1 MTKNEL
7 QTKGYASGIPVFCE
21 HSEIADVVKV
31 VPNPK
36 NDNVHPDH
44 QIDLLVRFIKHRG
57 WRSPIT
63 ISTQSGFIVRGE
75 GRFLAAVSAGWDEVP
90 VDYQDYESEA
100 EELADLKADNRIMV
114 FSHPD
119 ASKEKELIQELV
131 DLDVDLELVGFAGDD
146 ISAILDELDVE
157 KYFEDAPTPDIPDTE
172 DDMGDANNEI
182 TCPHCGKLIN
192 LAEL

>member
-1 MTKNEL
+1 MTENEL

-21 HSEIADVVKV
+21 HSEIADIVKV

-63 ISTQSGFIVRGE
+63 ISTLSGFVVRGE
-75 GRFLAAVSAGWDEVP
+75 GRFMAAVSAGWAEVP
-90 VDYQDYESEA
+90 VDYQDYETEA
-100 EELADLKADNRIMV
+100 EELADLKADNRIMT

-119 ASKEKELIQELV
+119 TTKEKELIQELV
-131 DLDVDLELVGFAGDD
+131 DLEVDLELVGFAADD
-146 ISAILDELDVE
+146 ISAVLDELDVE
-157 KYFEDAPTPDIPDTE
+157 KYFEEAPTPEQSGP
-172 DDMGDANNEI
+172 GDGTGDENNEI